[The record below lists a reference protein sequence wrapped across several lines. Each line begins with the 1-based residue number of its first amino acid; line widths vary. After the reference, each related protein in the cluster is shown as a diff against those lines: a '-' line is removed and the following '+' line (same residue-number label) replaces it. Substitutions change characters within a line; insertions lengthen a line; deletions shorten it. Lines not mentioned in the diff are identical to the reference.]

1 MRMKDQFSRTAL
13 LMGSDAVDRLGSCRA
28 ALFGV
33 GGVGGFAAE
42 AMVRAGL
49 GGIDLFDDDVVC
61 ASNLNRQIVALHS
74 TLGRPKVEVMRE
86 RLLDINPDVDA
97 AARRMF
103 YMPERAGEIEW
114 ERYDYIVDCID
125 TVTAKL
131 DLIVQAA
138 RRGIPIISAMGAGNK
153 LDPTAFEV
161 AEISRTSVCPLA
173 RVMRQELR
181 KRGVEHLKV
190 VYSREPAR
198 VPRQE
203 ESAEAPQAGRRS
215 TPGSVSFCP
224 SVAGLILAGEV
235 VKDLSGV
242 R

>member
-1 MRMKDQFSRTAL
+1 MKDQFSRTAL
-13 LMGSDAVDRLGSCRA
+13 LMGGDAVDRLGSCRA

-97 AARRMF
+97 TARRMF
-103 YMPERAGEIEW
+103 YMPEHAGEIEW

-131 DLIVQAA
+131 DLIVQAV
-138 RRGIPIISAMGAGNK
+138 RRGIPVISAMGAGNK
-153 LDPTAFEV
+153 LDPTTFEV
-161 AEISRTSVCPLA
+161 ADISRTSVCPLA

>member
-1 MRMKDQFSRTAL
+1 M
-13 LMGSDAVDRLGSCRA
+13 
-28 ALFGV
+28 

-103 YMPERAGEIEW
+103 YLPERADEIEW

-131 DLIVQAA
+131 DLIVQAV

-161 AEISRTSVCPLA
+161 ADISRTSVCPLA

-198 VPRQE
+198 APRQE
-203 ESAEAPQAGRRS
+203 ESAEAPQASRRS